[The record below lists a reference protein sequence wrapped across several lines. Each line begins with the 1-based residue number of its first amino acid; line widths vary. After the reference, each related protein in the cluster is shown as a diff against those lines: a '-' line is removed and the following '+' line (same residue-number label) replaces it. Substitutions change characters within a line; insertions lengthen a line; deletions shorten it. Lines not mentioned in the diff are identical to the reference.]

1 MSVSWPIHPISDL
14 RYKTKEIL
22 KRLKERPVIL
32 TQHGRPQ
39 AVLVD
44 YESYRQMAQR
54 QQSLE
59 DARDAFLLQRAQE
72 VAEGYLP
79 FSAVAEQYE
88 ALFGDKLDL
97 ASRDAVEG
105 ADV

>member
-1 MSVSWPIHPISDL
+1 MNITWPIHPISDL
-14 RYKTKEIL
+14 RYRTKEIFKL
-22 KRLKERPVIL
+22 LKERPVIL

-44 YESYRQMAQR
+44 YETYRQMAQR

-72 VAEGYLP
+72 SSAGYLP
-79 FSAVAEQYE
+79 FSAVVEQYE
-88 ALFGDKLDL
+88 ALFGEKLDL
-97 ASRDAVEG
+97 ASQGAIEE